1 MQNSNLFIR
10 GIDWWTILIYLA
22 LVLLGWISIY
32 AAVFNEDH
40 ANMFDMSQR
49 YGSQIMWI
57 GICCCLAIVILL
69 IDVKYYYF
77 FAYPIYGLMILV
89 LLSVFVLGSES
100 HGAKSWIQIGSFSI
114 QPAEFGKFA
123 VALVLAKYMSS
134 YSFDIHNLRSLL
146 GISILIGLPF
156 LLVLFQNDTGSALV
170 YSSFLFM
177 LYREGLNKWVY
188 VILFQVVLLFIA
200 SFLIEPVA
208 LIMLILMI
216 TLLAEGMTNGLWRS
230 KFIYLSV
237 LLIIMILLK
246 LLSLLWSDGPLD
258 GDVVVLISIGLTFPF
273 IILYG
278 YRYQL
283 RNVVLFVVM
292 FVSSIGYTLS
302 VDYVFEH
309 ILQEHQQKRILD
321 VLGLEEDLKHWGYNV
336 NQSKIA
342 IGSGGFSGKGFLQG
356 TQTKYDFVP
365 EQSTDFIYCTIG
377 EEFGFLGSA
386 LVVFL
391 FSALIFRL
399 MRMGD
404 RQRETFG
411 RVYCYGAASIFF
423 FHVVVNIGMTLG
435 IFPVIGIPL
444 PFFSY
449 GGSSL
454 VAFTILLFVALRLN
468 LNNEERGCL

>member
-1 MQNSNLFIR
+1 MQNSNQFIR

-57 GICCCLAIVILL
+57 GICCCLAVVILL

-77 FAYPIYGLMILV
+77 FAYPVYGLMILV

-123 VALVLAKYMSS
+123 VALALAKYMSS
-134 YSFDIHNLRSLL
+134 YSFDIRSVRSLSGL
-146 GISILIGLPF
+146 ALLIGLPF
-156 LLVLFQNDTGSALV
+156 LLVLLQNDTGSALV

-188 VILFQVVLLFIA
+188 VILFQIVLLFIG
-200 SFLIEPVA
+200 SFLMEPAA
-208 LIMLILMI
+208 LMLLILSV
-216 TLLAEGMTNGLWRS
+216 TLAAEGMTNGLWRN
-230 KFIYLSV
+230 KFIYLAV
-237 LLIIMILLK
+237 LFTVMILLK
-246 LLSLLWSDGPLD
+246 LLSLALTGKAFDG
-258 GDVVVLISIGLTFPF
+258 GIVVLVSIAVTAPLIF
-273 IILYG
+273 LYA

-283 RNVVLFVVM
+283 RNVILFVVL
-292 FVSSIGYTLS
+292 FVSSIGFTLS
-302 VDYVFEH
+302 VDYVFEN
-309 ILQEHQQKRILD
+309 IVQEHQQKRILD

-342 IGSGGFSGKGFLQG
+342 IGSGGFYGKGFLQG
-356 TQTKYDFVP
+356 TQTKFDFVP

-386 LVVFL
+386 SVVFL
-391 FSALIFRL
+391 FAALIFRL

-435 IFPVIGIPL
+435 LFPVIGIPL

-454 VAFTILLFVALRLN
+454 VAFTVLLFVALRLN
-468 LNNEERGCL
+468 LSNEERGYL